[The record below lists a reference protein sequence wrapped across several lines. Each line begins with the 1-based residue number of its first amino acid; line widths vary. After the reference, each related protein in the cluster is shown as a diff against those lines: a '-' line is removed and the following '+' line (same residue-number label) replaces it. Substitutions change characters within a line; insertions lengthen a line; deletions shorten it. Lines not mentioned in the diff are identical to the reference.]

1 MKVPIKPDIP
11 DDGRGFAVRRVGRK
25 SKIRADLN
33 HMRKFVPCILHEV
46 LPFARFSGLSRSITG
61 NSISSTSRSVEFG
74 FSLQLQS
81 QVTVINKAPP
91 TLISIMSLSVLRSY
105 APPGICS
112 EGVAQNRRRIV
123 TSGGASPCPCDPQ
136 TEDTEPCPCSHCVG
150 LSWIS
155 PEVCSEG

>member
-25 SKIRADLN
+25 SKIGADLN
-33 HMRKFVPCILHEV
+33 HMREFVPCILQEV
-46 LPFARFSGLSRSITG
+46 LPFARFRGLSRSITG

-105 APPGICS
+105 APSQGDPPGI
-112 EGVAQNRRRIV
+112 
-123 TSGGASPCPCDPQ
+123 
-136 TEDTEPCPCSHCVG
+136 
-150 LSWIS
+150 
-155 PEVCSEG
+155 